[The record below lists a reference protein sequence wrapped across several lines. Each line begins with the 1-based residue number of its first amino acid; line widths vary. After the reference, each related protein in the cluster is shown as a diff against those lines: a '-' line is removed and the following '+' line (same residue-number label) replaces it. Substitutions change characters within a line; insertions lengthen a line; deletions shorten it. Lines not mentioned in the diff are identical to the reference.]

1 MQYYSYL
8 EETKEYAGTGT
19 AQTDPLESN
28 KQGENVYLLPAN
40 AVFTAPLEA
49 KEGYA
54 VIWNR
59 ADWEYVED
67 HRGVEYW
74 LPGDTWQTPAR
85 EMKELGALPD
95 GALLERPAKTHGEIE
110 SERLEQAKSERAQ
123 AVQDIAVTVDG
134 MVFDGNEDAQRRI
147 SVAIAT
153 ANISGQTEVEWVLKD
168 NTVVLVTLEQL
179 EKVLVLSM
187 QKMQE
192 LWTKPYKD
200 NNEKE
205 EKA

>member
-19 AQTDPLESN
+19 AQPDPLESS
-28 KQGENVYLLPAN
+28 KQGESVWLLPAN

-54 VIWNR
+54 VVWN
-59 ADWEYVED
+59 DTMWEYAED
-67 HRGVEYW
+67 HRGTEYW

-95 GALLERPAKTHGEIE
+95 GALLERPVKTPGEIE
-110 SERLEQAKSERAQ
+110 KERLEQAKSERAQ

-168 NTVVLVTLEQL
+168 NTVVLVSREQL

-187 QKMQE
+187 QKMQD

-200 NNEKE
+200 DNE
-205 EKA
+205 

>member
-1 MQYYSYL
+1 MQYYSYC
-8 EETKEYAGTGT
+8 EESKEYTGAET
-19 AQTDPLESN
+19 AQIDPLESN
-28 KQGENVYLLPAN
+28 RQGKDVYLLPAN
-40 AVFTAPLEA
+40 AVFVEPLEK
-49 KEGYA
+49 KEGHA
-54 VIWNR
+54 VMWNG

-74 LPGDTWQTPAR
+74 LPGDAWQTPAR
-85 EMKELGALPD
+85 EMKEIGALPD
-95 GALLERPAKTHGEIE
+95 GALLERPAKTPGEIE
-110 SERLEQAKSERAQ
+110 KERLEQAKSERAQ

-168 NTVVLVTLEQL
+168 NTVVLVSREQL

-200 NNEKE
+200 DN
-205 EKA
+205 A

>member
-19 AQTDPLESN
+19 AQPDPLESN
-28 KQGENVYLLPAN
+28 KQGESVWLLPAN

-54 VIWNR
+54 VVWNYTM
-59 ADWEYVED
+59 WEYVED
-67 HRGVEYW
+67 HRGTEYW

-110 SERLEQAKSERAQ
+110 KERLEQAKSERAQ

-168 NTVVLVTLEQL
+168 NTVVLVSREQL

-187 QKMQE
+187 QKMQD

-200 NNEKE
+200 DNE
-205 EKA
+205 